1 MLHVQG
7 APPAPW
13 MQNALFKDTAMALA
27 GRQGVV
33 TKVNVG
39 NGAVKLTV
47 RLDADASQ
55 GYRVVV
61 LNEGDL
67 EAIAQR

>member
-1 MLHVQG
+1 
-7 APPAPW
+7 
-13 MQNALFKDTAMALA
+13 MQNALFANTPMALA
-27 GRQGVV
+27 TRQGVV
-33 TKVNVG
+33 TAVNVG
-39 NGAVKLTV
+39 NGAVKVTI

-61 LNEGDL
+61 LGEQDL